1 MRFLLAF
8 IQTYQQTL
16 RGALRESASGH
27 SVAVGIQIEN
37 WTRFRLGLLRG
48 GAIESGKALAS
59 KPPPPYV
66 DPGEQDVGIVTNPKG
81 RTVSVKHV
89 YNTAFP
95 FFLSCKI
102 FCR

>member
-27 SVAVGIQIEN
+27 SVAVGIHIEN

-48 GAIESGKALAS
+48 GGASIESGRALAS

-81 RTVSVKHV
+81 RTIS
-89 YNTAFP
+89 
-95 FFLSCKI
+95 I
-102 FCR
+102 